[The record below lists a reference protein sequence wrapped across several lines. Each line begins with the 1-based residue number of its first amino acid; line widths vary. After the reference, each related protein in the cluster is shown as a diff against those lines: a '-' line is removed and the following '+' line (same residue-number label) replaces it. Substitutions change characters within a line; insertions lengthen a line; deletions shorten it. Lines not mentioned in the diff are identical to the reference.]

1 MKRIEELDFIKAIAI
16 TMVVIGH
23 THCPTVV
30 HNMFYL
36 VHVPIFFIIAG
47 CTCRDDEYFAVNKNL
62 YIFFLKRIKSLYI
75 PFLKYSLPIIIL
87 HNAFYSLGLYSIQY
101 NLKDYSFQVFRTLL
115 FSIGEKEC
123 LLPQLWFLKVLF
135 LMEIIYGVIIWCS
148 HKLQINKYIVMVPL
162 TLAATTINPNILP
175 HVCFM
180 NIILPIR
187 AMAYYVLGKTMM
199 LQFRF
204 TNKQFGFHYVI
215 VILCLWM
222 FFSFRYHTSFQESS
236 GIIGIVQIITTVSV
250 CLAILQIALTIK
262 QKCKRSYLILC
273 KLGKNTM
280 PIYCLHYLGSVVKY

>member
-1 MKRIEELDFIKAIAI
+1 
-16 TMVVIGH
+16 
-23 THCPTVV
+23 
-30 HNMFYL
+30 
-36 VHVPIFFIIAG
+36 
-47 CTCRDDEYFAVNKNL
+47 
-62 YIFFLKRIKSLYI
+62 
-75 PFLKYSLPIIIL
+75 
-87 HNAFYSLGLYSIQY
+87 
-101 NLKDYSFQVFRTLL
+101 
-115 FSIGEKEC
+115 
-123 LLPQLWFLKVLF
+123 
-135 LMEIIYGVIIWCS
+135 
-148 HKLQINKYIVMVPL
+148 MVPL

-280 PIYCLHYLGSVVKY
+280 PIYCLHYLAFMFCSIHIVNFYYPENKDMLRGNIILFHVSWWIYSIGGILLPCLLSYGLNMLKKRSWKHV